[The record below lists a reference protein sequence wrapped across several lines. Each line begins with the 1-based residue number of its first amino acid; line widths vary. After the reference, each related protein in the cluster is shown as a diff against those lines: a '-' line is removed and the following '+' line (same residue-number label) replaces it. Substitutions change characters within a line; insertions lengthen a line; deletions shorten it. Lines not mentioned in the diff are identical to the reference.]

1 MGLKLIL
8 GRYLLHIS
16 IFENGRLYEMK
27 GENLY
32 DEEEILTILYGLAIG
47 KFHII
52 LSKFQ
57 EISRVLP
64 KKHGLFLQEV

>member
-1 MGLKLIL
+1 MLVID
-8 GRYLLHIS
+8 
-16 IFENGRLYEMK
+16 N
-27 GENLY
+27 
-32 DEEEILTILYGLAIG
+32 EIQLVTVGTLDKTNYIKIG